1 MTTHIP
7 FKWTASEQAWGLDAN
22 DFATANGLNPL
33 FAADP
38 NTGLLVLQSCLFQRA
53 DNGLVLAR
61 IDFSADPPNAISFVE
76 TLPPSWVPPADPR
89 TDPPTYPVFA
99 RGNDINA
106 LVTQQIDGVEDELY
120 SQIKGW
126 FGLPQTGTSWPVC
139 SGLSTRTAPTNAG
152 YPGRG
157 GQSYPMTPRGT
168 VLIDPP
174 PADWFRE

>member
-1 MTTHIP
+1 MTTRIP
-7 FKWTASEQAWGLDAN
+7 FKWTISEQAWGLDAN

-76 TLPPSWVPPADPR
+76 TLADKGSGP
-89 TDPPTYPVFA
+89 FA

-106 LVTQQIDGVEDELY
+106 DVTQQIDGVEDELY
-120 SQIKGW
+120 SQIRGW
-126 FGLPQTGTSWPVC
+126 FGLLQTGTNWPVC
-139 SGLSTRTAPTNAG
+139 AGLSTWTAPTNAG

-157 GQSYPMTPRGT
+157 GQSYPMTPRGS
-168 VLIDPP
+168 VLIDLP
-174 PADWFRE
+174 PAVWYRA

>member
-1 MTTHIP
+1 MTTRIP
-7 FKWTASEQAWGLDAN
+7 FKWTVSEQAWGLDAN
-22 DFATANGLNPL
+22 DFAIANGL
-33 FAADP
+33 
-38 NTGLLVLQSCLFQRA
+38 
-53 DNGLVLAR
+53 
-61 IDFSADPPNAISFVE
+61 
-76 TLPPSWVPPADPR
+76 
-89 TDPPTYPVFA
+89 
-99 RGNDINA
+99 NA

-139 SGLSTRTAPTNAG
+139 AGLTNWTAPTNAS

-157 GQSYPMTPRGT
+157 GQSYPMTPRGS

>member
-1 MTTHIP
+1 MTTRIP
-7 FKWTASEQAWGLDAN
+7 FKWTISEQAWGLDAN
-22 DFATANGLNPL
+22 DFAVANGLNPL

-76 TLPPSWVPPADPR
+76 TLADKGSGP
-89 TDPPTYPVFA
+89 FA

-126 FGLPQTGTSWPVC
+126 FGLPQTGTNWPVC
-139 SGLSTRTAPTNAG
+139 AGLTTWTAPTNAG
-152 YPGRG
+152 YPDRG
-157 GQSYPMTPRGT
+157 GQSYPMTPRGS
-168 VLIDPP
+168 VLIEPP
-174 PADWFRE
+174 PADGNWFRT